1 MVVRPAMAGP
11 ILTATS
17 TGANSVTLTWTF
29 TPPAGES
36 LYALPTPTGPAQ
48 TAYLIERT
56 DPSTGD
62 FVSLLPAGTIL
73 TAKTYTDTS
82 VSASATYG
90 YRVFAVNNYYYG
102 ESPASNSQVV
112 SLAGSGAVTVSPT
125 SVVAIAD
132 SKYRAYG
139 SANPAFTGNIIGTLP
154 SGATI
159 SYSTTA
165 TSASPVGTYPITMTV
180 NGVPANTVTSTSGT
194 LTISA
199 APLTVAVDN
208 QARLFNLANPT
219 LTGTLSGVLNSDHI
233 TATYST
239 VGAASSPV
247 GAYPIV
253 AALVDPNSKLS
264 NYSVTNTPG
273 ILDVTFYQLAGPQ
286 ALTIQQGHV
295 GTATIT
301 MTPLNGFT
309 GAVTFS
315 CGALPVATTCNF
327 TQPQLTGNL
336 ENNPVSTSLVITT
349 TGPNGTIAHRE
360 TPNRLKPLYGALGLS
375 AFGIVLFGS
384 GRKRRAAML
393 ILLSV
398 AFASLL
404 LMPGCGGSGSSGI
417 PQTPIGTSTFTVNV
431 TASSAAAQS
440 VAPNQQ
446 LQITLT
452 VVR

>member
-1 MVVRPAMAGP
+1 MVVRQALAGP
-11 ILTATS
+11 VLTATS
-17 TGANSVTLTWTF
+17 TDENSVTLTWSF

-36 LYALPTPTGPAQ
+36 LYAVPTPTGPDA
-48 TAYLIERT
+48 TTYLVERT
-56 DPSTGD
+56 DPATGD
-62 FVSLLPAGTIL
+62 FVSLLPTGTGL
-73 TAKTYTDTS
+73 ATNTYTDTS
-82 VSASATYG
+82 VSSSATYG

-112 SLAGSGAVTVSPT
+112 TLGGDGAVTVSPT
-125 SVVAIAD
+125 SVVTIAD

-139 SANPAFTGNIIGTLP
+139 AANPVFTSNIIGTLP
-154 SGATI
+154 AGATI

-180 NGVPANTVTSTSGT
+180 SGVPANSVTSTPGI
-194 LTISA
+194 LTITP
-199 APLTVAVDN
+199 APLTVAADN

-219 LTGTLSGVLNSDHI
+219 LTGKLSGVLNLDGI

-239 VGAASSPV
+239 VGAASSPI
-247 GAYPIV
+247 GAYPII
-253 AALVDPNSKLS
+253 AALADPNSKLS

-273 ILDVTFYQLAGPQ
+273 TLGVTYYQLAGPQ
-286 ALTIQQGHV
+286 TLTIEQGHV

-315 CGALPVATTCNF
+315 CGALPIATTCNF

-349 TGPNGTIAHRE
+349 TSRNGTIARRE

-375 AFGIVLFGS
+375 AFGFVLVGS

-393 ILLSV
+393 ILLSL
-398 AFASLL
+398 ALASLL
-404 LMPGCGGSGSSGI
+404 LMPGCGGSGI

-431 TASSAAAQS
+431 TASSAVAPS

-452 VVR
+452 VAR